1 LIMEECILVFDIGKT
16 NKKIL
21 LFDRELSVLH
31 EEEVMFPEV
40 TDEDG
45 FPREDAER
53 LESWIDD
60 SLERFLTGNEYMVR
74 GVNFTTYGA
83 TIAHVDAAGNRVT
96 PLYNY
101 LKPLPG
107 QVLEGFYERYGGE
120 EDFCRRTASP
130 AMGMLNSGIQLLWLK
145 RVRPDLFKR
154 VKHVM
159 HFAQYLSYRLTGRVA
174 SEYTSVGCH
183 TAMWDFD
190 RMQYHDWLGDEGM
203 ALPDP
208 EPASVTSR
216 VRLHGKQLEVG
227 VGIHDSSSSLVPYLK
242 NSGKSFVLL
251 STGTWCVIMNP
262 YNQEPLTTDQLRGN
276 CLCYL
281 STDRKPV
288 KSALFF
294 MGRVHDLN
302 VERLTSFFGEKQGIY
317 RTLQP
322 GPGELRL
329 VWTETRKGRY
339 FFKSGVP
346 DNLVDQQAELSV
358 FGSFRDAYAR
368 LLADLTGM
376 VVDAL
381 KLVLPGH
388 ESPDILYITGGF
400 SKNPYFTG
408 FLALAFPGTRVFTSE
423 VANATSLGAAM
434 VIAPAIWPGGVPRC
448 DLGLKPV
455 RTGISS

>member
-1 LIMEECILVFDIGKT
+1 
-16 NKKIL
+16 
-21 LFDRELSVLH
+21 
-31 EEEVMFPEV
+31 
-40 TDEDG
+40 
-45 FPREDAER
+45 
-53 LESWIDD
+53 
-60 SLERFLTGNEYMVR
+60 
-74 GVNFTTYGA
+74 
-83 TIAHVDAAGNRVT
+83 
-96 PLYNY
+96 
-101 LKPLPG
+101 
-107 QVLEGFYERYGGE
+107 
-120 EDFCRRTASP
+120 
-130 AMGMLNSGIQLLWLK
+130 
-145 RVRPDLFKR
+145 
-154 VKHVM
+154 
-159 HFAQYLSYRLTGRVA
+159 
-174 SEYTSVGCH
+174 
-183 TAMWDFD
+183 MWDFD
-190 RMQYHDWLGDEGM
+190 RMRYHDWLGDEGIT
-203 ALPDP
+203 LPDP
-208 EPASVTSR
+208 ESASRTSR
-216 VRLHGKQLEVG
+216 IQLHGRQLEVG
-227 VGIHDSSSSLVPYLK
+227 IGIHDSSSSLVPYLK

-262 YNQEPLTTDQLRGN
+262 FSQEPLTADQLRGN

-288 KSALFF
+288 KSSLFF

-302 VERLTSFFGEKQGIY
+302 VERLTAFFGEKQGIY

-322 GPGELRL
+322 DPGELRL
-329 VWTETRKGRY
+329 VRTETRKGRY

-346 DNLVDQQAELSV
+346 DNLVDQQADLSV

-455 RTGISS
+455 MTGISS